1 MRVLL
6 SLLSVFMLASQPVA
20 ATRTLAFLGDSLTAG
35 YGVDLKESFPA
46 LIEAR
51 LKSKGMDWKVVNA
64 GISGDTTAGGLRR
77 LDWLFKQRIDV
88 LFLCLGANDGM
99 RGLPVAAAAQNLRA
113 IVDKAQAKGAVV
125 VLAGVQIPENYG
137 ADYRRQFSAIF
148 PRLAREKKL
157 AYLPFLLEDV
167 AMRPELNQG
176 DRIHPNAAGH
186 KVVADHV
193 WKVLEP
199 VLAKP

>member
-6 SLLSVFMLASQPVA
+6 SLISVFMLASQPMA

-46 LIEAR
+46 LIEVR

-148 PRLAREKKL
+148 PQLAREKKL
-157 AYLPFLLEDV
+157 TYLPFLLEDV